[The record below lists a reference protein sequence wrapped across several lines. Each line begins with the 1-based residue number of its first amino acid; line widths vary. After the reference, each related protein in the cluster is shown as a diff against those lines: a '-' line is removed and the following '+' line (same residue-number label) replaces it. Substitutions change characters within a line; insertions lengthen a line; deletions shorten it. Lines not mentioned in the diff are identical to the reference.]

1 MSTRNPSDAGFY
13 GSLIVILCV
22 ALISISTL
30 LYGRIQLGEPVE
42 IGSAIAFERPTCEE
56 A

>member
-1 MSTRNPSDAGFY
+1 MSVRNPSDAAFY
-13 GSLIVILCV
+13 GFLIVILCV
-22 ALISISTL
+22 ALIAISTL
-30 LYGRIQLGEPVE
+30 LYVHIQLGEPVE